1 MEAEEFVRQLRFTPV
16 AERDLAEI
24 FDYIADAS
32 GNPETARRFA
42 ASVETQCA
50 KLARRPNTLGRSR
63 PELRP
68 DLRSF
73 PFKGYVIFFR
83 YLDDDILE
91 IVHIIEGHR
100 DIAAIFA
107 EDDGA

>member
-1 MEAEEFVRQLRFTPV
+1 MRDVRQLRFTP
-16 AERDLAEI
+16 AAGRDLAEI

-32 GNPETARRFA
+32 GSPETARRFA

-50 KLARRPNTLGRSR
+50 NLARLPSTLGRPR

-68 DLRSF
+68 DLRSS

-83 YLDDDILE
+83 YLDDAILE

-100 DIAAIFA
+100 DVAAIFA
-107 EDDGA
+107 RDDGVQN